1 MASIGFKRFILSSK
15 DMMSGDYESAIL
27 HLNKV
32 PRKLFEL
39 SSHVAFNKSFCFE
52 KLGDMSRALDESL
65 KSLYIYP
72 NDSRYYVKTGM
83 LCQQLCRFFEA
94 EFCLQNGLRCLTL
107 GDIISAIKLTSLLK
121 QNIYFAIKRSDCGL
135 DETIIMAPCLCC
147 RNLKEA
153 SQKLRNVEVFRAKYI
168 WSTSTVSSPADDF
181 VEIDSDYSSK
191 DSETQYEGH
200 LHTILNKF

>member
-1 MASIGFKRFILSSK
+1 MSDLMLKHANSWKNKVIRWNFAKREYMSDRIMSIPKFRKMASIGFKRFILSSK

-94 EFCLQNGLRCLTL
+94 EFCLQNGLRCLTP
-107 GDIISAIKLTSLLK
+107 GDIISAIKLRSLLK
-121 QNIYFAIKRSDCGL
+121 QNIYFTIKRSDCGL
-135 DETIIMAPCLCC
+135 DETIIMAACLCC
-147 RNLKEA
+147 RNLK
-153 SQKLRNVEVFRAKYI
+153 
-168 WSTSTVSSPADDF
+168 
-181 VEIDSDYSSK
+181 
-191 DSETQYEGH
+191 
-200 LHTILNKF
+200 